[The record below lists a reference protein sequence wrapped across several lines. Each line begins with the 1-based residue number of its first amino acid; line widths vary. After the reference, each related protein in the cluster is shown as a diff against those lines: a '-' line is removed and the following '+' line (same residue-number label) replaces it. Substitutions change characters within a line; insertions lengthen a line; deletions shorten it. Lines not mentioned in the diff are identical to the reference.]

1 MEDRSKRRARLILI
15 LGLLL
20 AIGAGTGTYLYASSA
35 STAVAPPVPTTA
47 VVVAAREIPVRTM
60 ISATDIRVANFNVD
74 SAPPGAIA
82 DGTGVIG
89 RIVTQPVAIGEPLLP
104 SKLAAVEDKPWTV
117 FPAGEELTPT
127 SPHYRITTITVPDQF
142 AVGGTILT
150 GEIVDIMY
158 SFTLDPAQFFEIE
171 EAAAEDPADAEEGP
185 ISDVSVKIIL
195 ERVVILDRAEQV
207 YTIRTDAETAEK
219 LAYLQMA
226 GGQMWLLL
234 RAINDDRSAQTT
246 GATFGPV
253 YETFN
258 FRIPERV
265 TP

>member
-15 LGLLL
+15 LGLVL
-20 AIGAGTGTYLYASSA
+20 ALGAGAGTYLYASSA
-35 STAVAPPVPTTA
+35 STAVAPPVPTTP
-47 VVVAAREIPVRTM
+47 VLVAAREIPVRTM
-60 ISATDIRVANFNVD
+60 ISAADIRVANFNVD

-82 DGTGVIG
+82 DGTAAIG
-89 RIVTQPVAIGEPLLP
+89 RVVTQPLSIGEPILP

-127 SPHYRITTITVPDQF
+127 SPHYRITTISVPDQF
-142 AVGGTILT
+142 AVGGAIKA
-150 GEIVDIMY
+150 GEVVDVMY
-158 SFTLDPAQFFEIE
+158 SFTLDPAQFFDLE
-171 EAAAEDPADAEEGP
+171 ETATDPEAEDGP

-195 ERVVILDRAEQV
+195 ERVVILDRLEQV

-219 LAYLQMA
+219 LAYLQNA

-265 TP
+265 SP